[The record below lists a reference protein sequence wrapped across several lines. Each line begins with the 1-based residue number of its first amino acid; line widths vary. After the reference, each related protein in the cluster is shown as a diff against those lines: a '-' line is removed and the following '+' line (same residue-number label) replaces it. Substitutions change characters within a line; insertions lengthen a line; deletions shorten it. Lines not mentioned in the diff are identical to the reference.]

1 MSARLVLDGVSAWYG
16 ASRILTE
23 VSFDVGP
30 GEVVCL
36 LGLNGMGKT
45 TTLRSVMGLVDRV
58 DGAIRLGDR
67 AVEGATHRRA
77 RLGITL
83 VPEDRRVFGTLT
95 VRENLDV
102 AASGSRAV
110 DGFSVAD
117 VLTLFPRLGERTGQA
132 AGTMSGGE
140 QQMLSVA
147 RAMVL
152 NPRMLLLD
160 EPTEGLAPSYVE
172 AIRDAIVAAR
182 GKGMGVLLVEQSW
195 ALALA
200 VGDRFLV
207 MENGRIVLDRRRD
220 TPCFSADAIASLLT
234 IR

>member
-1 MSARLVLDGVSAWYG
+1 MSEHLVLEGVSSFYG
-16 ASRILTE
+16 SSQILHGVDLDLAPSRVL
-23 VSFDVGP
+23 
-30 GEVVCL
+30 CL

-45 TTLRSVMGLVDRV
+45 TTLRSIMGLVDRTV
-58 DGAIRLGDR
+58 GRIRLGDR
-67 AVEGATHRRA
+67 TVEGPTHRRA

-83 VPEDRRVFGTLT
+83 VPEDRRVFASLS

-102 AASGSRAV
+102 AASGSSTR
-110 DGFSVAD
+110 DGFRIDD
-117 VLTLFPRLGERTGQA
+117 VLTMFPRLAERLRQT

-172 AIRDAIVAAR
+172 TIRDAIVASRA
-182 GKGMGVLLVEQSW
+182 KGMGVLLVEQSW
-195 ALALA
+195 PFALA

-207 MENGRIVLDRRRD
+207 MENGRVVLDEDRSAP
-220 TPCFSADAIASLLT
+220 TFSIERIKSLLT
-234 IR
+234 IH